1 MSKAA
6 QEIILHNYPQSPV
19 AEKARVAFGIK
30 GVDWRDVE
38 IPRIVPKPFL
48 TQLTGGYRRTPV
60 VQIGADIYCDSQCII
75 HELERRFPS
84 PTFYPTKDA
93 GLAWSLSR
101 WTDGELF
108 SQAVQI
114 VLGSNM
120 EDLPA
125 DFAEDRGRL
134 YMGPDWA
141 EGLKK
146 ANANLPHL
154 VAQIR
159 TPFHWLNEQLSDG
172 RKFLFGDAAGAID
185 AQIYHVVWFLRG
197 RCIQGPALLSE
208 FSDLERWE
216 KNVKEIGHG
225 NSSPMSPQDA
235 IKRAG
240 ECEPIETSGIDE
252 KDPQGFK
259 QGMQV
264 EISPDV
270 DGGEQPVTGSVVAA
284 NSKTIT
290 IHRHDEEAGNLHV
303 HFPRAGYKVNLI
315 SQV

>member
-1 MSKAA
+1 MTSSAD
-6 QEIILHNYPQSPV
+6 EIILHNYPQSPV
-19 AEKARVAFGIK
+19 AEKARIAFGIK
-30 GVDWRDVE
+30 AVVWRDVE

-60 VQIGADIYCDSQCII
+60 AQIGADIYCDSQCII

-84 PTFYPTKDA
+84 PTFYPTKDV
-93 GLAWSLSR
+93 GLAWALSR

-108 SQAVQI
+108 SQAVQV

-120 EDLPA
+120 EELPA

-134 YMGPDWA
+134 YMGPNWA
-141 EGLKK
+141 EELKQ

-159 TPFHWLNEQLSDG
+159 TSFDWLNEQVSDG
-172 RKFLFGDAAGAID
+172 RKFLFGDKPAAID

-197 RCIQGPALLSE
+197 RCVQGPILLSE
-208 FSDLERWE
+208 FPALERWE
-216 KNVKEIGHG
+216 NNVGALGHG
-225 NSSPMSPQDA
+225 TSTPMSPQDA

-240 ECEPIETSGIDE
+240 ECEPINVEGFDDS
-252 KDPQGFK
+252 DPQGLK
-259 QGMQV
+259 LGMQV

-270 DGGEQPVTGSVVAA
+270 DGGEQPVTGTLVAA
-284 NSKTIT
+284 SSKVVT
-290 IHRHDEEAGNLHV
+290 IHRHDEEVGNLHI
-303 HFPRAGYKVNLI
+303 HFPRAGYKVSVI
-315 SQV
+315 